1 MKLFVMAVVATG
13 LAWGQAK
20 YEICLRYTGSGGVA
34 KEVCASIPLAT
45 LKMAKDFVDA
55 QNAEAMASG
64 AKPKYRGVAHL
75 IYIHLETL
83 WASLADSSYAP
94 SAVLQ
99 AKQQADEAQA
109 ALAEAKQAVKPVIPA
124 TEPQ

>member
-1 MKLFVMAVVATG
+1 MKLFAMAIVAAG

-20 YEICLRYTGSGGVA
+20 YEICLRYTDTGGMV
-34 KEVCASIPLAT
+34 KEACASIPPAT

-55 QNAEAMASG
+55 QNAEAIASG
-64 AKPKYRGVAHL
+64 AKPKYRGVTHL
-75 IYIHLETL
+75 VFLHLEAL

-94 SAVLQ
+94 PAVAQ
-99 AKQQADEAQA
+99 AKQQAEQAQA
-109 ALAEAKQAVKPVIPA
+109 ALIEAKRAVKPVIPA